1 MNSILISLI
10 IIIFLLLHF
19 IIKFKMKA
27 KEVEQI
33 NQEIINK
40 NNEAEKELTL
50 IEQKINLLK
59 ESYQEKNSEYI
70 SLINKIENESKLAE
84 KSAKKYY
91 DKMMGIYNQ
100 KLDYDLKERKKYFN
114 TACEDYRKEYENTL
128 LEASKDF
135 QLEIENI
142 KEVLSLKEEDL
153 KALELAVADQEK
165 IMATMVE
172 SNKRAAE
179 MAEKENFY
187 KMVISEDDLVE
198 VQELRK
204 CAKLLRN
211 PEPLNKVIWK
221 AYYEKPCT
229 DLIGRVIGNGIHCG
243 IYKITN
249 IKNGMCYVG
258 QAVKV
263 AGEKLFP
270 VTAGGLRFSSFWN
283 IIGNNYQTA
292 S

>member
-1 MNSILISLI
+1 
-10 IIIFLLLHF
+10 
-19 IIKFKMKA
+19 MKA